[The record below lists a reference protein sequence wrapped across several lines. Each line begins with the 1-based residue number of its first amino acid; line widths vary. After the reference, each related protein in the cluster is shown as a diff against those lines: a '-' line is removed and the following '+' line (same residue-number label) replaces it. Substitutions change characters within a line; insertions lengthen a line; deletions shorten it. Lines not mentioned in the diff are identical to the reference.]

1 MLQRHSLQAVRHVVP
16 TVVLRA
22 GETDALQHVVAV
34 VKADAAE
41 LAKTQLREAKS
52 MLNLSHINM

>member
-1 MLQRHSLQAVRHVVP
+1 MLQRRSLQVVRHVVP
-16 TVVLRA
+16 TVVLHA

-34 VKADAAE
+34 AKADAAE
-41 LAKTQLREAKS
+41 PVKTLLRGAKC